1 MAPWRPL
8 SSLPIITPTLFKPVY
23 NGPLTDGPLC
33 ICAFLRTLLVQF
45 FRNFTLSLYFV
56 CVALFS
62 CCTFSLLHSFHV
74 LLSLHVAFI
83 SYCTFSVLHSFLI
96 LLFPCNTFLALH
108 SFHVALISCC
118 SFLSVALFFCVALF
132 HAELSSWC
140 TLYTL
145 HCYAWR
151 NFFRTSFLQ
160 KTSERMSLFH
170 VLCEACNLEI
180 ISTRLLQN
188 SSIC

>member
-62 CCTFSLLHSFHV
+62 CCTFSLLHSF
-74 LLSLHVAFI
+74 
-83 SYCTFSVLHSFLI
+83 LI
-96 LLFPCNTFLALH
+96 LLFPCNTFFALH

-151 NFFRTSFLQ
+151 NFFRTNFLQ
-160 KTSERMSLFH
+160 KTSERLSLFH